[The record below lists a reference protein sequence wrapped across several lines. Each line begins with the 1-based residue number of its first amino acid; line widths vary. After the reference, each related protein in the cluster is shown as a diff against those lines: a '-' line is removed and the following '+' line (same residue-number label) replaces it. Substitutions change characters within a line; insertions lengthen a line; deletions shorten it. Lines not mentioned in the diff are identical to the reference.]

1 VLEIAGGIL
10 LYLASP
16 SQINWLVLLLTSHE
30 LSEDPGDV
38 VANLLINWAQH
49 LSVGTKLFGS
59 FYLVSHGII
68 KVGIVISLWKRRLWA
83 YPAAIVF
90 FSVFI
95 LYQVYRYYY
104 SRSIGLVFLTI
115 LDILIV
121 ILTWLEYRRM
131 RR

>member
-1 VLEIAGGIL
+1 MLEIVGGIL
-10 LYLASP
+10 LYLAST
-16 SQINWLVLLLTSHE
+16 SQINRLVLFLTSHE

-38 VANLLINWAQH
+38 IANILISWARH

-59 FYLVSHGII
+59 FYLVSHGTI
-68 KVGIVISLWKRRLWA
+68 KVVIVISLWKRRLWA

-90 FSVFI
+90 FAVFI
-95 LYQVYRYYY
+95 LYQVYRYHY
-104 SRSIGLVFLTI
+104 SRSRGLVLLTI
-115 LDILIV
+115 IDVLIV